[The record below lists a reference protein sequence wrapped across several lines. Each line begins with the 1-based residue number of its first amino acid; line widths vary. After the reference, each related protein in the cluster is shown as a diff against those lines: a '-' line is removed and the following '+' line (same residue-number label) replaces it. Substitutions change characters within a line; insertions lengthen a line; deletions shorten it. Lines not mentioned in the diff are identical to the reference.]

1 MTAIVPEWPLL
12 VASGMVGAAHCL
24 GMCGPFVLAIG
35 SAAADWR
42 TNLRRQIAYSLG
54 RVFTYTVLGATA
66 GFAAAWLGAALPAW
80 TNVPAGLAIAAGLV
94 LVWQGLLAAGVIRTR
109 GVGGGG
115 CPGGA
120 AFRGLLA
127 ARGLVDVFVA
137 GLFTGLLPC
146 GLLYGMLALAGST
159 GDVVAGLLTMAVFG
173 LGTVPAMVATG
184 LGGSLLGVAAR
195 RRIHAVAAWCLVL
208 TGLVSLAR
216 GAGFLSFT
224 AEPPAGC
231 PLCEPATPAPGPSS
245 RSQPYRTRST
255 PANTISPPRTRLVVI
270 PCWGTFISP

>member
-146 GLLYGMLALAGST
+146 GLLYGMLSYAASRH
-159 GDVVAGLLTMAVFG
+159 DVVAGMVSMAAFG
-173 LGTVPAMVATG
+173 AGTVPALVAAG
-184 LGGSLLGVAAR
+184 LGGSLVGAAGR
-195 RRIHAVAAWCLVL
+195 RRMQAVAAWCLVA
-208 TGLVSLAR
+208 TGVVSIVRGGSFVSLQ
-216 GAGFLSFT
+216 GA
-224 AEPPAGC
+224 EPAGC
-231 PLCEPATPAPGPSS
+231 PFCRTADEAAADVTPVP
-245 RSQPYRTRST
+245 
-255 PANTISPPRTRLVVI
+255 
-270 PCWGTFISP
+270 